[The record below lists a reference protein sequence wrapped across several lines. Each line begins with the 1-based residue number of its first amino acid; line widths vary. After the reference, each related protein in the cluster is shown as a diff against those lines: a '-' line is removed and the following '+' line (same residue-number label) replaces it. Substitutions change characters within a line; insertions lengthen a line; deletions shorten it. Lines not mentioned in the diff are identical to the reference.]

1 MPLNTAIRGAQIE
14 ETTISGGHLI
24 DNTIPEVKLNIAN
37 DPGNNKFL
45 EYTTAS
51 GMQWSTITLADMVV
65 SEVPTGTVGGGNKD
79 FDLANT
85 PIADTEMI
93 YLNGLL
99 QERGGVDYTISGK
112 DITFV
117 VAPEAGDILLA
128 TYLKN
133 QGLSGGGG
141 ISAVVDDMAPQL
153 GGNLDLND
161 KSLNY
166 GAPLSSNTTYEG
178 EIMTV
183 TVDDG
188 SAAFGVPLYCAAD
201 GNYDRANATA
211 SGTMPC
217 RALALESG
225 SGSKKIF
232 HKGQICATAWDWTPG
247 KDIYVGTTVGTLTQ
261 TAPAASGNEVQI
273 VGYAL
278 SADTIFFNPEYGM
291 VEIA

>member
-24 DNTIPEVKLNIAN
+24 DSTIPEVKLNIAN
-37 DPGNNKFL
+37 DPSDGRFL
-45 EYTTAS
+45 KYTTAS
-51 GMQWSTITLADMVV
+51 GMQWSDVTLSEMIV
-65 SEVPTGTVGGGNKD
+65 SEVPTGDINGSNVTYT
-79 FDLANT
+79 LANT
-85 PIADTEMI
+85 PLANTDMV

-99 QERGGVDYTISGK
+99 QERGVGDDYTISG
-112 DITFV
+112 DTITFV
-117 VAPEAGDILLA
+117 VAPATGDILLV
-128 TYLKN
+128 TYLIT
-133 QGLSGGGG
+133 QGGGTGG
-141 ISAVVDDMAPQL
+141 ISAVVDDTAPQL

-166 GAPLSSNTTYEG
+166 GAPLTGDDTYEG

-188 SAAFGVPLYCAAD
+188 SAAFGNPLYCASD

-232 HKGQICATAWDWTPG
+232 HKGQICDTSWNWTPG
-247 KDIYVGTTVGTLTQ
+247 KDIYVSTTVGTLTQ
-261 TAPAASGNEVQI
+261 TAPAASSNQVQI

-278 SADTIFFNPEYGM
+278 SADTIFFNPEYGT